1 MRFKMITV
9 QGVKKSY
16 GSRVLFE
23 NVDIA
28 FDEGC
33 RYGLTG
39 PNGAGKSTFLKIMT
53 HEEAPDSGT
62 ISLPDSVG
70 ILRQNIND
78 YAKFTLIDAVIQGN
92 KALWDAMQK
101 RDALYDQEMTDS
113 VGMELANLEEIVME
127 QDGYNADSQAQI
139 LLEGMG
145 IESSFHYQQMFE
157 VPTDFQFRV
166 LLCQA
171 LFGKP
176 QALIL
181 DEPTNHLDMTSISWL
196 EEFLMG
202 YQGTVIV
209 VSHDRHFLNRITTH
223 IADIDYENII
233 LYPGNYDQMIISKT
247 QVRKQA
253 EEEKRSKEK
262 KIERLREFVAKFA
275 AGSRASQVQS
285 RVKEINRLQPQQLKE
300 SNIQR
305 PYINFPMENSK
316 QPGQVVLKASG
327 LAKEFDVPVFKNFDF
342 EVLRNDKIGII
353 GNNGVG
359 KTTLIKTIAKM
370 IDPSAGEFQ
379 WGHNVDLGY
388 FPQNHEELVDKDS
401 RVSIFDWLKQQVQGT
416 YDQDVR
422 SVLGRMLFSGQD
434 ALKPLCA
441 LSGGETA
448 RLIMSLLMLR
458 PHNVLLLDEPNNH
471 LDLESVSALAQGIK
485 RYQGTCLFITHD
497 RSLLDEAATK
507 IIDMATDVPTFYPGN
522 IEEYLVKKDKVKA

>member
-1 MRFKMITV
+1 MITV
-9 QGVKKSY
+9 QGVKKSH

-23 NVDIA
+23 NVDIS

-33 RYGLTG
+33 RYGLSG
-39 PNGAGKSTFLKIMT
+39 PNGAGKSTFLKIIT
-53 HEEAPDSGT
+53 GEEIPDCGL

-70 ILRQNIND
+70 ILKQNIND
-78 YAKFTLIDAVIQGN
+78 FADFNLIDAVIQGN
-92 KALWDAMQK
+92 TALWDAMQK
-101 RDALYDQEMTDS
+101 RDALYEEEMTDAI
-113 VGMELANLEEIVME
+113 GMELANMEEVIIE
-127 QDGYNADSQAQI
+127 QDGYNADTQAQI

-145 IESSFHYQQMFE
+145 IESSFHYQKMYE

-196 EEFLMG
+196 EDFLTT

-247 QVRKQA
+247 QVRRQA
-253 EEEKRSKEK
+253 EDEKKSKEK
-262 KIERLREFVAKFA
+262 KIARLREFVAKFA

-285 RVKEINRLQPQQLKE
+285 RMKEISRLQPQQLKE

-305 PYINFPMENSK
+305 PYINFPMGNSK
-316 QPGQVVLKASG
+316 QPGQVVLKADG
-327 LAKEFDVPVFKNFDF
+327 LSKSFDEVVYNNFEF
-342 EVLRNDKIGII
+342 EILRSDKIGII
-353 GNNGVG
+353 GNNGAG
-359 KTTLIKTIAKM
+359 KTTLIKTLAKM
-370 IDPSAGEFQ
+370 VEPSAGSFE

-388 FPQNHEELVDKDS
+388 FPQNHEEIVDKDS
-401 RVSIFDWLKQQVQGT
+401 KVSIFDWLKLQVEGT

-471 LDLESVSALAQGIK
+471 LDLESVSALAEGIK
-485 RYQGTCLFITHD
+485 RYQGTCVFVTHD

-507 IIDMATDVPTFYPGN
+507 IIDMTTEIPTFYPGSL
-522 IEEYLVKKDKVKA
+522 EEYLEKKDQVKV